1 MLVTDQQGNYH
12 ARLRE
17 NEIFF
22 ALFEPDGCILSE
34 GNHTQKV
41 PYSQLRQISAEAISG
56 QLVQTH
62 PSPHRERI
70 CTLLEQLGIQQGICV
85 DIGAYDG
92 LNYSNTHFLFEQGW
106 QGLLAECDP
115 HRFALLASHYRSLP
129 AAQLSRAKVSPDNVL
144 SLLQAHQ
151 IPAEFD
157 LLSLDIDSF
166 DYFVLAALLP
176 HYRPTVILTEINEVI
191 PPPVRFAVKYDPA
204 FELDIQTRFYGQSL
218 AMLAELCQQHGYTMI
233 DMYYMDVV
241 LLDNRYLEG
250 DAPDLATL
258 YREGLLDRPR
268 PPYYRDYPFD
278 VDSVLQAD
286 PETACQLIQA
296 GFAPFKDRFICEI

>member
-22 ALFEPDGCILSE
+22 AVFEPDGCILSE
-34 GNHTQKV
+34 SNQTQKIS
-41 PYSQLRQISAEAISG
+41 YSHLRQISAEAISG
-56 QLVQTH
+56 QLEQTR

-70 CTLLEQLGIQQGICV
+70 TALLSDLGIQQGSCV

-106 QGLLAECDP
+106 QGLMLECGP
-115 HRFALLASHYRSLP
+115 HRFALLASHYRALP
-129 AAQLSRAKVSPDNVL
+129 AAQLSRAKVTPENIVP
-144 SLLQAHQ
+144 LLNAHQ

-157 LLSLDIDSF
+157 LLSLDIDSY
-166 DYFVLAALLP
+166 DYFVLAALLK

-191 PPPVRFAVKYDPA
+191 PPPVKFAVQYDPA
-204 FELDIQTRFYGQSL
+204 FELQIQTRFYGQSL

-250 DAPDLATL
+250 EARDLATL

-268 PPYYRDYPFD
+268 PAYYRDYPFD
-278 VDSVLQAD
+278 VEALLQAD
-286 PETACQLIQA
+286 PQTACQLIQA
-296 GFAPFKDRFICEI
+296 GFAPFKGRFICEV